1 MDQFKNIWTK
11 MKAKK
16 EADEVEQQ
24 QGITNSENDTKSPSS
39 QSQNGFTERRPII
52 IKHSQLGPKHPSDHT
67 SMLVDVDTFQSQGKI
82 QPFTVSLS
90 SSAMLILDLHSH
102 MVKES
107 VTGYLAG
114 QWDLNAHN
122 LAITHAFPCLTSTQD
137 PEEAHKV
144 ETEVYGQIYGQ
155 HLSLVGWYRSTP
167 GLPGLPSLKD
177 SEAQLDYQIKLLGN
191 SDSSY
196 SPCVGIMTSPFTS
209 MSNESNLLAYWV
221 IPPPDTIPVEYGKP
235 MKMEYSV
242 VTDPCLSQE
251 ALNQIT
257 LVIQYYQSHPRR
269 VKFVEQYNSD
279 TKFITKMGRTLLPK
293 FPRDQDER
301 LWRYIRKLILRD
313 IDSEI
318 DDPLL
323 IRPPV
328 STNGSSTTVNGSS
341 NTTAISNASRRN
353 SSRKN
358 THDED
363 EEEID
368 DDEENALASNVRNG
382 SSDMSTP
389 PVPTEDVISLL
400 LQRQMPVSG
409 RTPIQ
414 AAALPTNT
422 TTSENNSSNSNKNPL
437 DFSSSANSKD
447 TDSNSKAN

>member
-1 MDQFKNIWTK
+1 

-301 LWRYIRKLILRD
+301 LWRYIRKLILD
-313 IDSEI
+313 
-318 DDPLL
+318 
-323 IRPPV
+323 
-328 STNGSSTTVNGSS
+328 
-341 NTTAISNASRRN
+341 
-353 SSRKN
+353 
-358 THDED
+358 
-363 EEEID
+363 
-368 DDEENALASNVRNG
+368 
-382 SSDMSTP
+382 
-389 PVPTEDVISLL
+389 
-400 LQRQMPVSG
+400 
-409 RTPIQ
+409 
-414 AAALPTNT
+414 
-422 TTSENNSSNSNKNPL
+422 
-437 DFSSSANSKD
+437 
-447 TDSNSKAN
+447 